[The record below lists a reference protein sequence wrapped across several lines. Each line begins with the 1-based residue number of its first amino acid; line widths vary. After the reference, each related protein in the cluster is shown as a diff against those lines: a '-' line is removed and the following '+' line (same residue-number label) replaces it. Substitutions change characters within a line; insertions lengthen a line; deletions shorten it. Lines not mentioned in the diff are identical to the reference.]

1 MFTESLRLCPIK
13 VSVYI
18 PLPFI
23 LHIFPTE
30 AECHIDLNSVDCYGS
45 SWGFYGN
52 FNNGADQSDNWS
64 QQKHRNNQS
73 DGVMLDKWAD
83 LL

>member
-1 MFTESLRLCPIK
+1 MFNESLRLCSIK
-13 VSVYI
+13 VFVYI

-30 AECHIDLNSVDCYGS
+30 AECHIDLISFDCGGG

-52 FNNGADQSDNWS
+52 FKNSRIDQSNSKS
-64 QQKHRNNQS
+64 QRKHGNNQS
-73 DGVMLDKWAD
+73 DGVMLDD

>member
-1 MFTESLRLCPIK
+1 MFTESLCLCSIK

-30 AECHIDLNSVDCYGS
+30 AECHIDLISFDCGGGS
-45 SWGFYGN
+45 LGFYGIFKN
-52 FNNGADQSDNWS
+52 SRIDQSHSKS
-64 QQKHRNNQS
+64 QRKHGNNQS
-73 DGVMLDKWAD
+73 DGVMLDEH
-83 LL
+83 